1 MNMFRPPSIVDNEL
15 LIAIYR
21 RILVLLS
28 TDISF
33 TGKAPRS
40 PRLEMTRITFW
51 KCMSPSTGKDKY
63 IWRKILAQV

>member
-40 PRLEMTRITFW
+40 PRLEMARITF
-51 KCMSPSTGKDKY
+51 
-63 IWRKILAQV
+63 